1 MLLRRL
7 QPAAARPL
15 RSGALPFP
23 VPSPVQ
29 LPRARNLAAAAP
41 FTTSRALR
49 DDVASANHYETL
61 KVAHD
66 ASPSDIKKCVVVSL
80 SLSLSPFLPLH
91 SNRLAITGDADNAPT
106 LMPPHLELPLHNLSR
121 LSQPSLVLPC
131 PFEKQAD
138 ASQLPKRSFYALSK
152 THHPDHNRD
161 DPDASRK
168 FHAIAEAYSVLG
180 TPAKRAAYD
189 RSLPSSSSSSSP
201 HGRRGSYHSTG
212 PAGGRPASGLSR
224 RRTTFRGPPPSFY
237 RSGGWGAQSAK
248 RREAHEGAG
257 GGDDGTGTGASAQ
270 PGMGPGQDPYQHTR
284 SGEVPHFDSQTHTR
298 SQSRQDSRRAHRIAG
313 TEVRIGPQE
322 TSVGAFLVV
331 SGILFFSFF
340 VPYVAVGG
348 LRRKKNDA

>member
-15 RSGALPFP
+15 RSGASPSP

-29 LPRARNLAAAAP
+29 QLLRARRLAAAAP

-66 ASPSDIKKCVVVSL
+66 ASPSDIKK
-80 SLSLSPFLPLH
+80 
-91 SNRLAITGDADNAPT
+91 
-106 LMPPHLELPLHNLSR
+106 
-121 LSQPSLVLPC
+121 
-131 PFEKQAD
+131 
-138 ASQLPKRSFYALSK
+138 SFYALSK

-189 RSLPSSSSSSSP
+189 RSLPSSSPASPP

-248 RREAHEGAG
+248 RREAHEGSGVGGG
-257 GGDDGTGTGASAQ
+257 GGDDGAGTGASAQ

-284 SGEVPHFDSQTHTR
+284 SGEVPHFDPQTHTR

-313 TEVRIGPQE
+313 TEVRIGAQE

-348 LRRKKNDA
+348 LRRKKKDA